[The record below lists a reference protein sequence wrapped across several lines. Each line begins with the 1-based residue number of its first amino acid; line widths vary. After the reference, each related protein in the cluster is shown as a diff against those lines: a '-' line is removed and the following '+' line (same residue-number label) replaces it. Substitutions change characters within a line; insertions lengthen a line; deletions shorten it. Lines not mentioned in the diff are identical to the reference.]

1 MLFVIVG
8 GLGLASKGIFAKLLF
23 AQGVDIDTVVTLR
36 ALMAMPGFVLVGAMF
51 GALGSIR
58 SASPRAWLLAMT
70 GGFICYYIG
79 ARLNFFALSLIDAGV
94 ERAIIFSYPALVV
107 IANSLINRRLPS
119 GRILLA
125 LLITWLGILL
135 VVGLLDKDLL
145 DQNLLGSIVVL
156 ICAATMAFY
165 LIVTERVTRQISSA
179 AFTSIAMTTAALC
192 FAIQFAL
199 NGEAADFSLSG
210 RAWALMGGIVIFA
223 TVVPLFCMAE
233 GVRRIGAQ
241 RAAVVSTVGP
251 PATIVMAAAVL
262 GERMGLTQII
272 GVVGI
277 VAGILILELQRRAP
291 PPGPEI

>member
-8 GLGLASKGIFAKLLF
+8 GLGLASKGIFAKLLY

-36 ALMAMPGFVLVGAMF
+36 ALLAMPGFVLVGIMF
-51 GALGSIR
+51 GASGNIGS
-58 SASPRAWLLAMT
+58 APPRAWLLAMT
-70 GGFICYYIG
+70 GGFVCYYIG

-107 IANSLINRRLPS
+107 VAKSLITQRLPS

-135 VVGLLDKDLL
+135 VVGLLDKNLL
-145 DQNLLGSIVVL
+145 DQNLLGSVVVL

-165 LIVTERVTRQISSA
+165 LIVTESVTRQISST

-192 FAIQFAL
+192 FAMQFAL
-199 NGEAADFSLSG
+199 LGEATDFSLNG
-210 RAWALMGGIVIFA
+210 QAWALMAGIVVFA
-223 TVVPLFCMAE
+223 TIVPLVCMAE

-241 RAAVVSTVGP
+241 RAAVISTVGP
-251 PATIVMAAAVL
+251 PATIVMAAGLL
-262 GERMGLTQII
+262 GERMGITQII
-272 GVVGI
+272 GVLGI
-277 VAGILILELQRRAP
+277 IAGILILELQRRAR